1 VASRPDIR
9 VLEAERAEATA
20 ERDQANANALPQVSA
35 WASYQREDTEAI
47 VLGGLR
53 LTLPAWNRAQGDKA
67 SATAK
72 GRRATAGR
80 DATLRAAE
88 RQVTDA
94 LAAYALARDAI
105 DIFER
110 DVVPVLD
117 DSEQLLQ
124 KTMNAGQMA
133 VSDYLV
139 ARQEILGGRREHL
152 ERLLALAKAATMVR
166 FVAGGAP

>member
-1 VASRPDIR
+1 
-9 VLEAERAEATA
+9 
-20 ERDQANANALPQVSA
+20 
-35 WASYQREDTEAI
+35 
-47 VLGGLR
+47 
-53 LTLPAWNRAQGDKA
+53 
-67 SATAK
+67 
-72 GRRATAGR
+72 
-80 DATLRAAE
+80 
-88 RQVTDA
+88 VTDA
-94 LAAYALARDAI
+94 LAAYALARDAL